1 MTKKYLLESINIIVL
16 IINIILYT
24 IALTTLNIYSSN
36 KTITHI
42 TSLIL
47 LIIILYK
54 LYFAKRV
61 SLYNIGVFLCF
72 ITNTIL
78 IINIINLN
86 NDYQYLNNII
96 NKQYTYEKY
105 NIYVSKKNPYYS
117 DITKLSNKNIGIL
130 NENYTNTIEYLN
142 KKVTI
147 NYKEYKNINE
157 LEQAFISNEIQSF
170 ILSENKF
177 QEIPNTNLKS
187 ETRIISSH
195 TIKNTID

>member
-187 ETRIISSH
+187 
-195 TIKNTID
+195 